1 MNHLPVQYLI
11 GGTEKL
17 SDAAWALNAKTDAED
32 ETLWLPLVV
41 HLQDTAAVMEYL
53 LWHWLPDDYDDE
65 LELTQEKLCKIAIAA
80 ALLHDI
86 GKATPMFQRKIL
98 QNRRRAYLMKSCF
111 MLLQVRKYCER
122 KKSMNVWLL

>member
-86 GKATPMFQRKIL
+86 GKVLYRSDDGRNHSQSGYDFLK
-98 QNRRRAYLMKSCF
+98 NERRCGIGWGKMD
-111 MLLQVRKYCER
+111 
-122 KKSMNVWLL
+122 

>member
-17 SDAAWALNAKTDAED
+17 SDAVWTLNAKTDAED

-53 LWHWLPDDYDDE
+53 LWHWLPDDYYDE
-65 LELTQEKLCKIAIAA
+65 LELT
-80 ALLHDI
+80 
-86 GKATPMFQRKIL
+86 
-98 QNRRRAYLMKSCF
+98 RRNFAKS
-111 MLLQVRKYCER
+111 LLQLRYCMILAKQRQCFSGRYWLTER
-122 KKSMNVWLL
+122 RCGISWKKWTNYRTAEGLI

>member
-17 SDAAWALNAKTDAED
+17 SDAAWTLNAKTEAED

-53 LWHWLPDDYDDE
+53 LWHWPVSYTHLDVYKR
-65 LELTQEKLCKIAIAA
+65 QWIFA
-80 ALLHDI
+80 HF
-86 GKATPMFQRKIL
+86 G
-98 QNRRRAYLMKSCF
+98 
-111 MLLQVRKYCER
+111 
-122 KKSMNVWLL
+122 

>member
-80 ALLHDI
+80 CSYCMILAKQRQCFSGRYWLTERRCGI
-86 GKATPMFQRKIL
+86 GW
-98 QNRRRAYLMKSCF
+98 
-111 MLLQVRKYCER
+111 
-122 KKSMNVWLL
+122 KKWTSYRTAEGLI

>member
-53 LWHWLPDDYDDE
+53 L
-65 LELTQEKLCKIAIAA
+65 
-80 ALLHDI
+80 
-86 GKATPMFQRKIL
+86 
-98 QNRRRAYLMKSCF
+98 
-111 MLLQVRKYCER
+111 
-122 KKSMNVWLL
+122 